1 MKKILDTEVI
11 YNAFMDTLLKKLPKK
26 ESDYPDWYK
35 ERLEKCASCKY
46 NTKNIPNRLI
56 PTGGLYFSKLMGK
69 NRCSICTCF
78 IKQKAWSKT
87 EECAMGETD
96 ARPSWLPEGYINSD
110 NEEYSKWNRME
121 LITMRSDEFN
131 LISTDREKYNMDI
144 SEDGS
149 MFVIDIVPV
158 EEGNDVSLSFILSS
172 RHDILVKSIQSTCGC
187 TNVTINKIDARNNEI
202 GLNINTKGF
211 GIGPFMKK
219 IKVTYDIP
227 RLNVTEEYVEIQL
240 IGSVISKKK

>member
-1 MKKILDTEVI
+1 MRKILDTEVI

-96 ARPSWLPEGYINSD
+96 ARPAWLPESYKNQD
-110 NEEYSKWNRME
+110 NKETSQWNRIE
-121 LITMRSDEFN
+121 VITMRSDEFN
-131 LISTDREKYNMDI
+131 LESTDPKKYNIDLT
-144 SEDGS
+144 EDGQRFEIR
-149 MFVIDIVPV
+149 FVDPV
-158 EEGNDVSLSFILSS
+158 KSGDNVDTSFILKS
-172 RHDILVKSIQSTCGC
+172 RHDIFIKGIKSFCGC
-187 TNVTINKIDARNNEI
+187 TNVHLDVIDDSKNKITATINTSNFGSGEFRKSIEVKYELQGISDKEELIVIDI
-202 GLNINTKGF
+202 VGNI
-211 GIGPFMKK
+211 
-219 IKVTYDIP
+219 VS
-227 RLNVTEEYVEIQL
+227 Q
-240 IGSVISKKK
+240 